1 MKITCG
7 CHSHTLNYVID
18 RLGQFC
24 FVFASSEWVSDKEEI
39 QKIMIKFNIY
49 GCINKLFSDLII

>member
-24 FVFASSEWVSDKEEI
+24 FVVASSGWVSDKEEI
-39 QKIMIKFNIY
+39 QQIETNY
-49 GCINKLFSDLII
+49 D